1 VELQPDGRVFQA
13 EALLFQEAFAKSG
26 DFANRAVSTSDRNRF
41 SKFFFEDFFS
51 KIFFRR
57 FSK

>member
-26 DFANRAVSTSDRNRF
+26 DFANRAVSTSDRN
-41 SKFFFEDFFS
+41 
-51 KIFFRR
+51 KIFEMTEVI
-57 FSK
+57 SKQALTL